1 MAGDTDARTKIL
13 ETATRLFATQGYD
26 STSLSQ
32 VAKDASVSKA
42 LIFWHFET
50 KENLFQEVVSRTV
63 APYSLEVDLD
73 GLSEPEQLR
82 KLIDL
87 YYEFVTT
94 NLYSVRF
101 FLSLFLREGNR
112 PDDLFGRILELYEL
126 YRKQLAEVIER
137 GQQRGT
143 VSREV
148 SPASHAALIMSALNG
163 ILVQGFVWP
172 APNPSPDAIVAQL
185 KATLVDTIQ
194 VQ

>member
-1 MAGDTDARTKIL
+1 MDARTKIL

-32 VAKDASVSKA
+32 VARDASVSKA

-50 KENLFQEVVSRTV
+50 KENLFQAVVSRTIE
-63 APYSLEVDLD
+63 PYSLHLDLD

-87 YYEFVTT
+87 YYQFVTQ

-101 FLSLFLREGNR
+101 FLSLFLREENR
-112 PDDLFGRILELYEL
+112 SDALFTRILELHQL
-126 YRKQLAEVIER
+126 YRTQLADVIRR

-143 VSREV
+143 VS
-148 SPASHAALIMSALNG
+148 SAIDPAAHAALVMSALNG

-172 APNPSPDAIVAQL
+172 SPDPRPDALVAQL
-185 KATLVDTIQ
+185 KATLVDTLQ

>member
-1 MAGDTDARTKIL
+1 MDARTKIL

-63 APYSLEVDLD
+63 APYSFHIDLE
-73 GLSEPEQLR
+73 GLSEPEQLS
-82 KLIDL
+82 KLVDL
-87 YYEFVTT
+87 YYEFVTQ

-101 FLSLFLREGNR
+101 FLSLFLREGSR
-112 PDDLFGRILELYEL
+112 PDDLFGRILELHDL
-126 YRKQLAEVIER
+126 YRTELAAVIER
-137 GQQRGT
+137 GQKRGT

-148 SPASHAALIMSALNG
+148 TAPAHAALIMSALNG

-172 APNPSPDAIVAQL
+172 SPTPSPDSIVAQL
-185 KATLVDTIQ
+185 KATLVDTIR

>member
-1 MAGDTDARTKIL
+1 MDARTKIL

-32 VAKDASVSKA
+32 VAKVASVSKA
-42 LIFWHFET
+42 LIFWHFES
-50 KENLFQEVVSRTV
+50 KENLFQEVVTRTI
-63 APYSLEVDLD
+63 APYYLNVDLE
-73 GLSEPEQLR
+73 GLSEPEQLK

-87 YYEFVTT
+87 YYEFVTQ

-101 FLSLFLREGNR
+101 FLGLFLREGAR
-112 PDDLFGRILELYEL
+112 PEDLFARILDLYEL

-137 GQQRGT
+137 GQGNGT
-143 VSREV
+143 VSPEV
-148 SPASHAALIMSALNG
+148 NGGAHAALIMSALNG

-172 APNPSPDAIVAQL
+172 SPNPSLDAVLAQL
-185 KATLVDTIQ
+185 KTSLVDTIQ

>member
-1 MAGDTDARTKIL
+1 MDARTKIL

-32 VAKDASVSKA
+32 VARDASVSKA

-50 KENLFQEVVSRTV
+50 KESLFQEVVSRTIE
-63 APYSLEVDLD
+63 PYSLEIDLE

-82 KLIDL
+82 RLIDL
-87 YYEFVTT
+87 YYEFVTQ

-101 FLSLFLREGNR
+101 FLSLFLRESAR
-112 PDDLFGRILELYEL
+112 PDDLFARIIDLHEL
-126 YRKQLAEVIER
+126 YRRQLAEVIER
-137 GQQRGT
+137 GQRGGT
-143 VSREV
+143 VSHDV
-148 SPASHAALIMSALNG
+148 DAATHAALITSALNG
-163 ILVQGFVWP
+163 ILVQGFVLP
-172 APNPSPDAIVAQL
+172 TPSPTPEAIVSRL

>member
-1 MAGDTDARTKIL
+1 MDARTKIL

-32 VAKDASVSKA
+32 VAKVASVSKA
-42 LIFWHFET
+42 LIFWHFES
-50 KENLFQEVVSRTV
+50 KENLFQEVVTRTI
-63 APYSLEVDLD
+63 APYSLDVDLE

-82 KLIDL
+82 KLVDL
-87 YYEFVTT
+87 YYEFVTQ

-101 FLSLFLREGNR
+101 FLGLFLREGAR
-112 PDDLFGRILELYEL
+112 PEDLFARILDLYEL

-137 GQQRGT
+137 GQKGGT
-143 VSREV
+143 VSPEV
-148 SPASHAALIMSALNG
+148 NGSAHAALIMSALNG

-172 APNPSPDAIVAQL
+172 SPNPSLDAVLAQL
-185 KATLVDTIQ
+185 KTSLVDTIQ